1 MNIQSVTHEASEH
14 SSEISEESSGLSD
27 IVSSKD
33 QQIKQ
38 TKDAIMDKTPD
49 KNNLDFLGK
58 LRDNIFEPSGTSSVP
73 VTKTSKKN
81 TANYM
86 GRKVA

>member
-1 MNIQSVTHEASEH
+1 
-14 SSEISEESSGLSD
+14 
-27 IVSSKD
+27 
-33 QQIKQ
+33 
-38 TKDAIMDKTPD
+38 MDKTPD

-73 VTKTSKKN
+73 VTTSSKKN
-81 TANYM
+81 TANYT